1 MDILKNLINNKN
13 NYDKKIKNKTNSF
26 YDTFWASEPIINNK
40 ANNFIYRINKNH
52 KTRNKNISQINFFK
66 NTIINLNS
74 KSINPF
80 YYNNISNLYN
90 RNNSTKNILK
100 PNYKYFSPILNNEK
114 E

>member
-1 MDILKNLINNKN
+1 MIRKS
-13 NYDKKIKNKTNSF
+13 KIKQILF
-26 YDTFWASEPIINNK
+26 FDIFCASEPIINNK
-40 ANNFIYRINKNH
+40 TNNFIYRINKNH

-90 RNNSTKNILK
+90 RNNSANNILK